1 MRFYQPMQLP
11 GVDMLCDAQ
20 ELTTVLQ
27 TRSVARQ
34 EGRPGVASELY
45 GVTNWDF
52 TFAGHKRQGDWQA
65 ALGVTVR
72 VHHLAWYTMAGE
84 AKRDYPAPIDAHS
97 PWWREY
103 PLVEDHFARLN
114 TCLTRGAPR
123 ARVAVVHPIES
134 LWLAF
139 GQSDAGGAERD
150 SLEAQFRD
158 LAAWLVHGLIDADYV
173 AESLLWRQRT
183 AVRDGACAVGAMAY
197 DTILVPGLATI
208 RATTLELLERCAD
221 AGVRVLFVGRIPAL
235 VDALPSERARRLA
248 ARCPQVVPERAAL
261 LAALEDRREVRVRRA
276 DGAGCPDGLL
286 HQLRSDGDARWLFV
300 CNSGNQAHGR
310 LAVGLRGRW
319 QAELWDTAA
328 GAVAPAAVR
337 LADGWSEVAWD
348 CQGAGHLLLRLLP
361 AVEAPAAA
369 AGPAAAPARAAQ
381 TGDWELGASAAG
393 EIARLPEPYAIVRDE
408 PNVLL
413 LDQAVGNLD
422 GGADE
427 PLCEI
432 LRQDNAWRERL
443 GWGRITSRIAQ
454 PWCDGALPREHRVRL
469 RWTVRLEA
477 PVSGARLALERA
489 DQAVLRLDGR
499 PLAAR
504 PDGWWVDAAILT
516 VPLPDLAAGSHV
528 IEAELP
534 YGRDTVL
541 EWAYLLGEFGVR
553 VEGSRALVTAAPA
566 SAAWGDLGPQGLPFY
581 AGNLTYRVR
590 LDHRGGRL
598 ALQAHRF
605 RAPLLKVRLDG
616 REAGAIAWAP
626 WRVDLGEIAAGRHEL
641 ELTCFGDRRNAF
653 AQVHHAGTER
663 HRWWGPDSWRSQG
676 EDWSDE
682 YVLAPHGVLSAPR
695 PRGRPCSTLDA
706 SPGARP
712 SGPLFHSLQR
722 RLAHLRRDHVDGH
735 HRDHDQA
742 HDHRGG
748 AVVVGA
754 HALVEEEA
762 DAAGP
767 HHAHHRGRAH
777 VALEAVEGV
786 ADPHRQHLGD
796 DAVDDLLQAV
806 GAGGADAL
814 DRALVDRLD
823 HLAEELAEDAGGV
836 HEQRQG
842 AGERPQPDR
851 DHEEQREHHLVD
863 RAQGVEQPPR
873 RLAHPPGGD
882 VGGGQQPEWDRA
894 HHRQHGAPQGHVQGD
909 GDLVDVG
916 APVVEVRLEE
926 ALGEFHAVAGVGQ
939 QQQGIEPGPV
949 PGPGQERSE
958 GEQEP
963 GVPEGVGPREGGQSV
978 HCRVSS
984 LRSRVSR
991 PPCWETRNPET
1002 GNLLSY
1008 CFSFASTSAIF
1019 LSNSA
1024 SLAFLSSVLY
1034 FSSAST
1040 LALSLS
1046 RAIRR

>member
-1 MRFYQPMQLP
+1 MDLYAASRSATPDRALFASPGAAYRGTPFWSWNGALERGRLLGQLDQLQAMGMGGAHIHARTGLTTPYLSDEFMGHVRACVDHQRAHGQLTWLYDEDRWPSGFAGGLVTRDPAFRQRCLLFTPRSYAQDPGDRTEGLRVEQGRCGDGPLVGAYALRFADGRLAASRRLAAGEAAGAGETAWWAYLETPPTSSWYNHQTNVDVMNPAAIRRFIEVTHERYRGAVGAEFGKSIPAIFTDEPLFTGKSKAHAADDRRDLYLPWTADLAQTLQAAHGLDIAEHLPWLFFDPPAGQPGPAPGVARIRWSWHDHVAERFRTAFAEQIGGWCGEHGILMTGHLESEGSLGSQTARAGECMRFYQPMQLP

-183 AVRDGACAVGAMAY
+183 AVGDGACAVGAMAY

-208 RATTLELLERCAD
+208 RSTTLDLLERCAD

-261 LAALEDRREVRVRRA
+261 LAVLEDRREVRVRRT
-276 DGAGCPDGLL
+276 DGASCPDGLL

-319 QAELWDTAA
+319 QAELWDTAT

-337 LADGWSEVAWD
+337 SADGWSEVAWD
-348 CQGAGHLLLRLLP
+348 CQGAGHLLVRLLP
-361 AVEAPAAA
+361 AAAAPAA

-393 EIARLPEPYAIVRDE
+393 EIGRLGEPWAIVRDE

-413 LDQAVGNLD
+413 LDQAVGSLD

-454 PWCDGALPREHRVRL
+454 PWCDGALPRDHRVRL

-477 PVSGARLALERA
+477 PVAGARLALERA
-489 DQAVLRLDGR
+489 DQALLRLDGCV
-499 PLAAR
+499 LAAR

-553 VEGSRALVTAAPA
+553 VEGRRALVTAAPA
-566 SAAWGDLGPQGLPFY
+566 RVAWGDLGPQGLPFY

-605 RAPLLKVRLDG
+605 RAPLLRVRLDG

-626 WRVDLGEIAAGRHEL
+626 WRVDLGEVAAGSHEL

-653 AQVHHAGTER
+653 AQVHHAGPER

-695 PRGRPCSTLDA
+695 L
-706 SPGARP
+706 
-712 SGPLFHSLQR
+712 
-722 RLAHLRRDHVDGH
+722 
-735 HRDHDQA
+735 
-742 HDHRGG
+742 
-748 AVVVGA
+748 
-754 HALVEEEA
+754 
-762 DAAGP
+762 
-767 HHAHHRGRAH
+767 
-777 VALEAVEGV
+777 
-786 ADPHRQHLGD
+786 LG
-796 DAVDDLLQAV
+796 
-806 GAGGADAL
+806 
-814 DRALVDRLD
+814 
-823 HLAEELAEDAGGV
+823 
-836 HEQRQG
+836 
-842 AGERPQPDR
+842 
-851 DHEEQREHHLVD
+851 
-863 RAQGVEQPPR
+863 
-873 RLAHPPGGD
+873 
-882 VGGGQQPEWDRA
+882 
-894 HHRQHGAPQGHVQGD
+894 
-909 GDLVDVG
+909 
-916 APVVEVRLEE
+916 
-926 ALGEFHAVAGVGQ
+926 
-939 QQQGIEPGPV
+939 
-949 PGPGQERSE
+949 
-958 GEQEP
+958 
-963 GVPEGVGPREGGQSV
+963 
-978 HCRVSS
+978 
-984 LRSRVSR
+984 
-991 PPCWETRNPET
+991 
-1002 GNLLSY
+1002 
-1008 CFSFASTSAIF
+1008 
-1019 LSNSA
+1019 
-1024 SLAFLSSVLY
+1024 
-1034 FSSAST
+1034 
-1040 LALSLS
+1040 
-1046 RAIRR
+1046 